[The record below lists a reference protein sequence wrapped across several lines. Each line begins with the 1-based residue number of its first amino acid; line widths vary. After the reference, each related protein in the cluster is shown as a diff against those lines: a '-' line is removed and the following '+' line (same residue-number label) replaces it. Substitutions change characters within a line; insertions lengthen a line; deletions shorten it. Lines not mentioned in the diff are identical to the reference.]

1 MQANELRRRF
11 IDFFVQKHQH
21 AEIKSASVIP
31 DNDPTVLFTTAGMH
45 PLVPFLMGEEHPSG
59 KRLVDVQKCI
69 RTDDIDEVGDATHCT
84 FFEMLGNWSLGDYFK
99 KEAIEWS
106 YELLTSPLDTG
117 GLGLDPKRLM
127 VTCFEGDKDCPRD
140 DEAASVWESL
150 GFKRADASNV
160 GQKQLIFFYEK
171 KKNWWGPAGQTGP
184 CGPDTE
190 MFYDTCPEL
199 SSEKHKPG
207 ASEALIQKYPLKDG
221 SGNCHP
227 NCECGRYVEIWNDVF
242 MQYDKK
248 PDGNYIPLK
257 QQNVDTGM
265 GLERVTAILQNVP
278 THYETELFAP
288 VEAKIAELA
297 NRPGTERRKEASPEE
312 IRSARIIADHIRAA
326 VFILG
331 DPMGVSPS
339 NTDQGYILRRL
350 IRRAI
355 RHGKMIDINQ
365 HFTAQL
371 GEIFVEIYGNV
382 YPELSK
388 NHQRIIDELKR
399 EEEKFQKTLE
409 VGLREMRKIWKMD
422 DPDKCH
428 KEIAVTQGDK
438 AFYVY
443 ETYGFPLEMIEEE
456 LIKND
461 FQIDTKVFRQKFEEA
476 MKAHQ
481 EKSRMGSEQKF
492 AGGLADHS
500 FECTM
505 LHTATHLLHQAL
517 KTVLGSEVNQKGSNI
532 TAERLRFDFNYPQ
545 KMTPEQ
551 IKATEDLVNLQ
562 IQRDLPVSYEIVTVD
577 EAKQKGAIGLFED
590 RYADKVKVYKMG
602 DFSYEICGGPH
613 VEHTGVLKRFKI
625 MKEEACSAGIRRIKA
640 GVVGAG
646 LKE

>member
-1 MQANELRRRF
+1 MLAKDIRRRF

-21 AEIKSASVIP
+21 KEIKSASVIP

-59 KRLVDVQKCI
+59 KRLVNAQKCI

-99 KEAIEWS
+99 KEAIAWS
-106 YELLTSPLDTG
+106 YEFLMGRKEDG
-117 GLGLDPKRLM
+117 CLGLDPKRLM
-127 VTCFEGDKDCPRD
+127 VTCFEGDKDAPRD
-140 DEAASVWESL
+140 DEASEVWESL

-160 GQKQLIFFYEK
+160 GEHQLIYFYEK

-190 MFYDTCPEL
+190 MFYDTEPGLPSNE
-199 SSEKHKPG
+199 HKPG
-207 ASEALIQKYPLKDG
+207 ASEASKQKYPLKDG
-221 SGNCHP
+221 SGNCHA

-242 MQYDKK
+242 MQYNKIGEGK
-248 PDGNYIPLK
+248 FEPLK

-265 GLERVTAILQNVP
+265 GLERVTAILQDKP

-288 VEAKIAELA
+288 VKEKIQELA
-297 NRPGTERRKEASPEE
+297 TGEHTGTEVEQIVSG
-312 IRSARIIADHIRAA
+312 RIIADHIRAST
-326 VFILG
+326 FILG
-331 DPMGVSPS
+331 DPMGVVPS

-355 RHGKMIDINQ
+355 RHGKKIGIQQ
-365 HFTAQL
+365 HFTHLL
-371 GEIFVEIYGNV
+371 GQIIVEIYGEA
-382 YPELSK
+382 YPELK
-388 NHQRIIDELKR
+388 RNQERIIAEFQR

-409 VGLREMRKIWKMD
+409 QGLREMRKIWKMD
-422 DPDKCH
+422 DTNLCN

-438 AFYVY
+438 AFYIY
-443 ETYGFPLEMIEEE
+443 ETYGFPIEMIEEE
-456 LIKND
+456 LTKNG
-461 FQIDTKVFRQKFEEA
+461 FQIDTKTFRATFDEA

-481 EKSRMGSEQKF
+481 AKSRVGSEKKF
-492 AGGLADHS
+492 HGGLADHS

-517 KTVLGSEVNQKGSNI
+517 KTVLGNEVNQKGSNI
-532 TAERLRFDFNYPQ
+532 TVERLRFDFNYPQ

-551 IKATEDLVNLQ
+551 LKAAEDLVNKQ
-562 IQRDLPVSYEIVTVD
+562 IERDLPVSYEIVTVE

-590 RYADKVKVYKMG
+590 RYAEKVKVYKMG

-613 VEHTGVLKRFKI
+613 VEHTGVLKKFKI
-625 MKEEACSAGIRRIKA
+625 TKEEACSAGIRRIKA
-640 GVVGAG
+640 VVVGAG

>member
-1 MQANELRRRF
+1 MLAKDLRRRF

-21 AEIKSASVIP
+21 KEIKSASVIP

-59 KRLVDVQKCI
+59 KRLVDAQKCI

-99 KEAIEWS
+99 KEAIAWS
-106 YELLTSPLDTG
+106 FEFLTGPQG
-117 GLGLDPKRLM
+117 NGCLGLDPKRLM
-127 VTCFEGDKDCPRD
+127 VTCFEGDKDAPRD
-140 DEAASVWESL
+140 DEAAEVWESL
-150 GFKRADASNV
+150 GFQRAEKSNV
-160 GQKQLIFFYEK
+160 GEHQLIYFYEK

-199 SSEKHKPG
+199 ASNLHKPG
-207 ASEALIQKYPLKDG
+207 ASETSKQKYPLKDG
-221 SGNCHP
+221 SGNCHA

-242 MQYDKK
+242 MQYNKIG
-248 PDGNYIPLK
+248 DGKFEPLK

-265 GLERVTAILQNVP
+265 GLERVTAILQGMP

-288 VEAKIAELA
+288 IKEKIQELA
-297 NRPGTERRKEASPEE
+297 TGERSGTEEE
-312 IRSARIIADHIRAA
+312 QIVSGRIISDHIRAA
-326 VFILG
+326 TFILG
-331 DPMGVSPS
+331 DSMGVVPS

-355 RHGKMIDINQ
+355 RHGKKIGVQQ
-365 HFTAQL
+365 HFTHLL
-371 GEIFVEIYGNV
+371 GQIVVEIYGEA
-382 YPELSK
+382 YPELQR
-388 NHQRIIDELKR
+388 NQERIIAEFQR

-409 VGLREMRKIWKMD
+409 QGLREMRKIWKMD
-422 DPDKCH
+422 DPNLCN

-438 AFYVY
+438 AFYIY
-443 ETYGFPLEMIEEE
+443 ETYGFPIEMIEEE
-456 LIKND
+456 LTKNG
-461 FQIDTKVFRQKFEEA
+461 FQMDTKTFRANFDEA

-481 EKSRMGSEQKF
+481 AKSRVGSEKKF
-492 AGGLADHS
+492 HGGLADHS

-517 KTVLGSEVNQKGSNI
+517 KTVLSPEVNQKGSNI

-551 IKATEDLVNLQ
+551 LKATEDLVNKQ
-562 IQRDLPVSYEIVTVD
+562 IERDLPVSYEIVTVD

-590 RYADKVKVYKMG
+590 RYAEKVKVYKMG

-613 VEHTGVLKRFKI
+613 VEHTGVLKKFKI
-625 MKEEACSAGIRRIKA
+625 TKEEACSAGIRRIKA
-640 GVVGAG
+640 VVVGAG